1 MKNRESDRWG
11 GFVVDFEKMPDMK
24 KLYCVCNIHEES
36 VDIELLAKQGNY
48 HAIVCAHSLDEAQ
61 LVARILQRRGVDVSS
76 LETCISELEIR
87 SKLRNGRK
95 NEDTNFE
102 N

>member
-1 MKNRESDRWG
+1 M
-11 GFVVDFEKMPDMK
+11 DFEKMPDMK

-61 LVARILQRRGVDVSS
+61 LVAHILRRRGVDVSS
-76 LETCISELEIR
+76 LETCISELESR
-87 SKLRNGRK
+87 LKLRNGRK
-95 NEDTNFE
+95 NEDINFA